1 MGSETIVS
9 SVVEA
14 KGVKQY
20 YPHTQRVTDLPYGW
34 MRATFIVQKENF
46 YKFKN
51 LTTVKGLDMK
61 DVINDLLQI
70 FNGNALDVDDREKLK
85 DQRVNMIQQIK
96 KMDDL
101 EK

>member
-1 MGSETIVS
+1 MGSESIVS

-14 KGVKQY
+14 KGVKKY

-51 LTTVKGLDMK
+51 LTRVKGLNMK
-61 DVINDLLQI
+61 ETLNDLLQI
-70 FNGNALDVDDREKLK
+70 FNDNALNTKDKEKLK

-96 KMDDL
+96 KMVDI